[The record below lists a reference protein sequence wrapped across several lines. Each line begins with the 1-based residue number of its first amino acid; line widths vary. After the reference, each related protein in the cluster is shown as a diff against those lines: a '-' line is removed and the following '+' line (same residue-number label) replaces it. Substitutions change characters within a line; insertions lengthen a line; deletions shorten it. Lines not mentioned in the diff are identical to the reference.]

1 MEDLRQSFGVYE
13 EAHLIFLN
21 YQGLLSA
28 GFFIIREFVAIFISL
43 LLCYAW
49 HYDLHDILAHRSYS
63 LGVYEEAHLI
73 FLNYQGLLS
82 AGFFIIREFVAIFI
96 PLELI

>member
-28 GFFIIREFVAIFISL
+28 GFFIIREFVAIFI
-43 LLCYAW
+43 
-49 HYDLHDILAHRSYS
+49 
-63 LGVYEEAHLI
+63 
-73 FLNYQGLLS
+73 
-82 AGFFIIREFVAIFI
+82 